1 MTDVTRRLRDSG
13 AHEVVTTLADAVV
26 QLAKDAP
33 TFGEQMMPGPIHAD
47 AEERASHPQP
57 QMDVSK
63 AKDHPSEERVAMSDN
78 YR

>member
-1 MTDVTRRLRDSG
+1 MTRRLRDSG

-33 TFGEQMMPGPIHAD
+33 TFGEQMMPGPIPAD

-78 YR
+78 HR